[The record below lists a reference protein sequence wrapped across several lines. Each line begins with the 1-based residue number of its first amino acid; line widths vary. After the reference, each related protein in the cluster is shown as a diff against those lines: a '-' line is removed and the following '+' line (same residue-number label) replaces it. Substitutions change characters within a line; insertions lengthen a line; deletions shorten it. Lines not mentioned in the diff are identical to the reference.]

1 MINAMN
7 SSELVREDFAFCRGR
22 LAGVLPWPLGRV
34 SLPETVNGNPR
45 YAVGIFMGLLIF
57 YYKDTRIQGAKKSVF
72 GAGNDHISFPAC
84 VYRERTVSIFF
95 LERGIKM

>member
-34 SLPETVNGNPR
+34 SLPETVNGNTQNL
-45 YAVGIFMGLLIF
+45 VVIFMGLYIL
-57 YYKDTRIQGAKKSVF
+57 
-72 GAGNDHISFPAC
+72 
-84 VYRERTVSIFF
+84 
-95 LERGIKM
+95 